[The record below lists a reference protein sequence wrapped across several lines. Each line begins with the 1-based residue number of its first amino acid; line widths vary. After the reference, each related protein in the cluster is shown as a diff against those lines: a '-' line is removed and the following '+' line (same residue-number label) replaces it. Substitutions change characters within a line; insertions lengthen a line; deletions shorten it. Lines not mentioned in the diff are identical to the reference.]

1 MLQLLGTALRA
12 ARMGRAAGMGSNGER
27 ALSLAQRIDR
37 ARKAKENLE
46 NIERQHTLPAV
57 QGGREVMGGQAVPMV
72 RPQGGPASPYGFG
85 RRVMDGDA
93 NIAAG
98 PRVVGEQAAGA
109 NASGPF
115 FSMGSSNLPMM
126 AQRPNFTRL
135 GYEAMLGSE
144 GVQPPAGG
152 GGAPPV
158 TPEGFDNIPMP
169 LGPERDPEQV
179 LRDQVNRERE
189 AADAIPQRQYERAA
203 PARPA
208 RPAPARQAPAPAPEK
223 GLLGRIFS
231 GEDYQSSNALASDPR
246 LAGYNARVVQDGNIN
261 WGDRDNAADFFRAD
275 AARMAMEKK
284 AAEEG
289 EGKAKGGAVAGKDA
303 ALHKALEIIHHLLTR
318 GR

>member
-1 MLQLLGTALRA
+1 
-12 ARMGRAAGMGSNGER
+12 MGRAAGMGSSGER

-37 ARKAKENLE
+37 ARKAKENME

-85 RRVMDGDA
+85 RRVMDGDT
-93 NIAAG
+93 NIAVG

-115 FSMGSSNLPMM
+115 FSMGSSNLPTM

-144 GVQPPAGG
+144 GGQPPAGDG
-152 GGAPPV
+152 SSAPVYDFDPHSLPRTDMEGPYPTTPPTDAPV
-158 TPEGFDNIPMP
+158 YDH
-169 LGPERDPEQV
+169 DP
-179 LRDQVNRERE
+179 RS
-189 AADAIPQRQYERAA
+189 IPQKRPA
-203 PARPA
+203 PAPA
-208 RPAPARQAPAPAPEK
+208 RPAPAPAAAPEK

-246 LAGYNARVVQDGNIN
+246 LAGYNARVVQDGKVN